1 MKWIELNNQVVIR
14 DDNGRLQLDK
24 DKESLKAY
32 LDEHIEP
39 KTYKFSSLKERIDFL
54 VENNYYSKDVI
65 NSYTFSQ
72 IEELNELINKQD
84 FKFQSMI
91 KNTYL
96 KITTIKY

>member
-24 DKESLKAY
+24 DKEALKAY

-39 KTYKFSSLKERIDFL
+39 KTYKFSNLKERIDFL

-84 FKFQSMI
+84 FKFQSYMRDR
-91 KNTYL
+91 KSVV
-96 KITTIKY
+96 